1 MAADRVANTAREK
14 ATVPAI
20 CIAIAN
26 LPARDTGVVT
36 VHARVADMVVDA
48 VVAVVVDAA
57 VNVPKV
63 LQERLGAW
71 SV

>member
-1 MAADRVANTAREK
+1 MAREK

-36 VHARVADMVVDA
+36 VHARVVDA

-63 LQERLGAW
+63 LQELLVQRKNSTG
-71 SV
+71 